1 MKKLLIAVMLL
12 TMVGCAPSVYTKSAD
27 DQAGLTWIKYYAD
40 YDDVFK
46 VVLARVQSGTASIL
60 TADKDLGIITT
71 DWIQDSG
78 VLSQALLGGAR
89 TRTNFNIM
97 RMQDGSGM
105 TMLKVNMAYQTR
117 SGAFGGWQEQP
128 FTEDMARKTI
138 SPIFEVIQDD
148 LERIGA
154 TKN

>member
-1 MKKLLIAVMLL
+1 MKKLLLAVMLF
-12 TMVGCAPSVYTKSAD
+12 TMVGCAPSIYTKSTD
-27 DQAGLTWIKYYAD
+27 EQAGLTWMKYYAD

-46 VVLARVQSGTASIL
+46 VVMNRVQTGNASIL
-60 TADKDLGIITT
+60 TADKELGIITT

-97 RMQDGSGM
+97 RMQDGTDM
-105 TMLKVNMAYQTR
+105 TLVKVNMAYQTR

-128 FTEDMARKTI
+128 ITEQIARKSI
-138 SPIFEVIQDD
+138 VPIFEVIQED

-154 TKN
+154 ATN